1 MHNILERG
9 KGMKLYT
16 KNVCPKCMYVKSEIE
31 RLGVDVE
38 IINIDKDEKAKEL
51 VLETGFMAAPLL
63 EHNGFWYAD
72 VPQILTV
79 LESQE

>member
-1 MHNILERG
+1 MSNL
-9 KGMKLYT
+9 KLYT

-38 IINIDKDEKAKEL
+38 IINIDKVPEAKEL
-51 VLETGFMAAPLL
+51 VIETGFMAVPLL
-63 EHNGFWYAD
+63 ECNGFWYAD